1 MSSMPQTGG
10 DGLEDPLP
18 DGRALLAAAPALFAA
33 HREARTRL
41 DRTETHLIKAAWD
54 AGATITDIRDWLG
67 YQSRNPVRRALYA
80 AEDRGELR
88 RAMPPRLVA
97 SDDTGSIPTTEQ
109 G

>member
-1 MSSMPQTGG
+1 MPRIGG
-10 DGLEDPLP
+10 VGLETPTTDP
-18 DGRALLAAAPALFAA
+18 RALLASAPALFAE
-33 HREARTRL
+33 HREARARL
-41 DRTETHLIKAAWD
+41 DRAELHLIVATWN

-97 SDDTGSIPTTEQ
+97 ADDTGSIPTVEQ